1 MFTDN
6 QFMAQTARFYGH
18 EISNSLRFD
27 AATTPFLNFTPGSA
41 SNLRTWTWSGWL
53 KKNTPKEFHT
63 VFAATTE
70 QNSGNSHS
78 YIAYYLDDLYI
89 NDYTHSGSTTNYLL
103 ITDAKFRDPLAW
115 QHVVFA
121 LDTTQATASNRAKLY
136 VNGVQVTSFSTET
149 YPAEDFDG
157 KINSTLKHFIGNG
170 FGSQTEA
177 NNYDGYL
184 ADVNFID
191 GLQLGPSSF
200 GELKNDIWISKDTSG
215 LTFGTN
221 GFRQQYKQVGT
232 GTASSS
238 TIGADTSGETNHY
251 TSNNLTAS
259 DVVLDS
265 PTNNFCTL
273 NPLRDRAG
281 STGFCTFAEG
291 NLKSGNEASTHAYS
305 TFTTGKS
312 GKWYFEVGLT
322 AHSGTHKGIVELAPT
337 DDYGED
343 ATLHV
348 GFSFNGNKNVDQSY
362 GQSYGSAVSVG
373 DIVGVAVDVDG
384 SSINFYVNNSAQGA
398 ISHDFTDYI
407 IYNAHASGSTM
418 TSNFGQDSSFA
429 GTENPKGNADGNGIG
444 DFYYAP
450 PSGFLALCTSNL
462 PDPVATIDP
471 AQGGSPQDYFNTVL
485 YTGNAST
492 SRAIDVGFSVNWA
505 WIKQRSST
513 AYHQLSDSVRGAN
526 KQLFTN
532 ADVAENTT
540 TSNMIK
546 SFDSNGITI
555 GDHNGVN
562 TNNATYVAWNWKAGT
577 AFSNDASSTGVGT
590 IDSAGSVNTD
600 VGFSIINYTG
610 TGATSQQTISC
621 GLSWSNKEKLVII
634 KNRDAATNWL
644 VNSTILSANK
654 VLRLNTSD
662 NESQVNS
669 SGYITYES
677 FGFRTYNGGT
687 GLLNV
692 NNQNFICYC
701 FHEVDGYSKFGSYI
715 GNGNANGTF
724 IYTGFKPAWIMIK
737 NAQTTDDNWYMAD
750 TKRNPNNVVKQIL
763 EANNV
768 LAEYTTGSN
777 EIDILSNG
785 IKCRNTG
792 GNINVSGEK
801 YIYMAFSE
809 QSFKY
814 ANAR

>member
-6 QFMAQTARFYGH
+6 QFMAQTASGLYGFL
-18 EISNSLRFD
+18 ISNSLRFNDGSSD
-27 AATTPFLNFTPGSA
+27 ALNRTPGSA
-41 SNLRTWTWSGWL
+41 GNRKTMTWSGWVKRSEL
-53 KKNTPKEFHT
+53 SGTPRF
-63 VFAATTE
+63 FGA
-70 QNSGNSHS
+70 G
-78 YIAYYLDDLYI
+78 DD
-89 NDYTHSGSTTNYLL
+89 NYLSFASSGAIEINL
-103 ITDAKFRDPLAW
+103 RSGGASSNAFVITNKLHRDVSAW
-115 QHVVFA
+115 YHIVMA
-121 LDTTQATASNRAKLY
+121 IDTTQGTDTNRVKVY
-136 VNGVQVTSFSTET
+136 VNGVQQTSFSGYTA
-149 YPAEDFDG
+149 PSQNNDL
-157 KINSTLKHFIGNG
+157 NSFNNTVAQYIGRFNS
-170 FGSQTEA
+170 GSY
-177 NNYDGYL
+177 YDGYM

-191 GLQLGPSSF
+191 GLALDASSF
-200 GELKNDIWISKDTSG
+200 GELKNDIWIPKNTSG
-215 LTFGTN
+215 LTFGN
-221 GFRQQYKQVGT
+221 QGFRLQFEQSGT

-238 TIGADTSGETNHY
+238 TIGADTSGNTNHL
-251 TSNNLTAS
+251 TSVNLASS
-259 DVVLDS
+259 DVVSDS
-265 PTNNFCTL
+265 PTNNFATYNQL
-273 NPLRDRAG
+273 AFSAN
-281 STGFCTFAEG
+281 STYSEG
-291 NLKSGNEASTHAYS
+291 NLKAVVTSGNASPLSFGMT
-305 TFTTGKS
+305 S
-312 GKWYFEVGLT
+312 GKWYAEVRC
-322 AHSGTHKGIVELAPT
+322 SGGANTRVGVVNEKG
-337 DDYGED
+337 
-343 ATLHV
+343 V
-348 GFSFNGNKNVDQSY
+348 GADLG
-362 GQSYGSAVSVG
+362 GSANSWSK
-373 DIVGVAVDVDG
+373 I
-384 SSINFYVNNSAQGA
+384 NNSARVFHNGAVTSQGA
-398 ISHDFTDYI
+398 EWDDGQVAMVAIDVDARKIWYGVEGTWDISGDPAAGNNPSQSSITGDTLFL
-407 IYNAHASGSTM
+407 ASASGSGTLTYIFNTGSDGTFGGAE
-418 TSNFGQDSSFA
+418 TSQ
-429 GTENPKGNADGNGIG
+429 GNADGNGIG

-462 PDPVATIDP
+462 PAPVETVDP
-471 AQGGSPQDYFNTVL
+471 AQGGSPQDYFNSTL
-485 YTGNAST
+485 YTGTGSLLAVT
-492 SRAIDVGFSVNWA
+492 TGFQPDWT
-505 WIKQRSST
+505 WIKSRTTTDQ
-513 AYHQLSDSVRGAN
+513 HIVQDSVRGNFILYPDSTQAEGATGGGWVTETSTGFTADAN
-526 KQLFTN
+526 GPI
-532 ADVAENTT
+532 NT
-540 TSNMIK
+540 S
-546 SFDSNGITI
+546 GE
-555 GDHNGVN
+555 
-562 TNNATYVAWNWKAGT
+562 TYVAWNWKAGT
-577 AFSNDASSTGVGT
+577 SFSNDASATGVGT

-701 FHEVDGYSKFGSYI
+701 FHEVDGYSKFGSYT
-715 GNGNANGTF
+715 GNGSVNGPF
-724 IYTGFKPAWIMIK
+724 IYTGFRPAWIMIK
-737 NAQTTDDNWYMAD
+737 NTDTADDNWYMAD